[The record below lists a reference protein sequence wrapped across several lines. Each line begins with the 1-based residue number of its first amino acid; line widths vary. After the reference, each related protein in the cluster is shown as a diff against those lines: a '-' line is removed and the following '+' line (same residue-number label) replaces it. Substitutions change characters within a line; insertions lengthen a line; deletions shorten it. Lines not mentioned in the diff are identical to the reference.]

1 MLLAMSWNID
11 EINDKSLRLLCVDGL
26 GGATLARLVS
36 TSGGINEVGEA
47 VESGEARDCLPK
59 GACDLLRERMLRIEV
74 DSARWS
80 AQAIQAKIVIVT
92 DDDFPQLLSP
102 LPACPA
108 VLWYRGTLETLALAS
123 VGIVGSRRCTDYGIQ
138 QATKFSK
145 DIANANLTIVSGGAR
160 GIDAAAHRSALL
172 HNGCTAVVLGSGL
185 NFIYPP
191 EHGLLFESIINEGG
205 VVLSEFPCH
214 RSPRPAYFPRRNR
227 IVSGLSSVVLV
238 VEAARRSGAL
248 ITARIAVEE
257 HGRQV
262 FAVPGR
268 IGDSASA
275 GCLQCIRDG
284 WAGVA
289 IHADDIIEEAVSA
302 WARLSSNFATPR

>member
-1 MLLAMSWNID
+1 MSWNVD
-11 EINDKSLRLLCVDGL
+11 EINDNALRLICVDGL
-26 GGATLARLVS
+26 GGATLSKLVVAA
-36 TSGGINEVGEA
+36 GGINEAGDA
-47 VESGEARDCLPK
+47 LKSGQATRWLPR
-59 GACDLLRERMLRIEV
+59 GASEMLRERMLRMDVEP
-74 DSARWS
+74 ARWS
-80 AQAIQAKIVIVT
+80 AEAIAAKIVLVT

-108 VLWYRGTLETLALAS
+108 ALWYRGSLECLSLAS
-123 VGIVGSRRCTDYGIQ
+123 VGIVGSRRCTTYGIE
-138 QATKFSK
+138 QAALFSK
-145 DIANANLTIVSGGAR
+145 EIVQSDLTVISGGAR
-160 GIDAAAHRSALL
+160 GIDAVAHRTAMQYEGS
-172 HNGCTAVVLGSGL
+172 TAVVLGSGL
-185 NFIYPP
+185 SVVYPP
-191 EHGLLFESIINEGG
+191 EHATLFDSIVRENG
-205 VVLSEFPCH
+205 VILSEFPCH

-268 IGDSASA
+268 LGDSTSE
-275 GCLQCIRDG
+275 GCLQCMRDG

-289 IHADDIIEEAVSA
+289 IQPADIIEEAVSA
-302 WARLSSNFATPR
+302 WARLSNNFAVHQ